1 MTTLESSQRPDLNAI
16 MSGLKDFQRT
26 TVDYVFQR
34 LYLDQDCVSRFL
46 IADEAGLGKTLVARG
61 LIAKAIDYLWDDVER
76 IDVVYICSNQ
86 EIARQ
91 NIDRLN
97 ITRQRQFQFASRA
110 TLLPISVQ
118 QLRGNKLN
126 FVSLTPGTSF
136 SMHSRTGVVWER
148 ALLFFMIRKSWD
160 VMDSILSNVL
170 RGDATKKNWR
180 YYKWSF
186 DHNSEIDLTLQE
198 EFLKELDRHPE
209 LRTQFD
215 DLSEMMGARKT
226 RLTWDV
232 RSYRNDWIGKLR
244 KILAHSSLSALEPD
258 IIILDEFQRFRY
270 LLDPNNEIYLL
281 AQELF
286 DYADQHTDEGAK
298 TLLLSATPY
307 KMYTLQGE
315 IGEDH
320 FNDFFDTVRFLLDDD
335 QDRIT
340 DLKNAVNT
348 YRDGL
353 FRLALEGDQQVFE
366 AREKM
371 ETILRKVMVRTERLA
386 ISADRNG
393 MLRDSPDMKCDSI
406 TSKDLNAFIHYDR
419 IAQAL
424 DVGDQVE
431 YWKSAAYPINLMDDY
446 KFKRELEKEIKT
458 ESASYLSKMLKQAS
472 EHMLDWD
479 QIQAYQEIDPG
490 NARLRNLFSETL
502 ETENWKLLWLPPA
515 LSYYQ
520 SGSVFNDV
528 SNHGNTK
535 ALIFSSWKL
544 VPKVISILASYEAER
559 RMIEFGELQ
568 EIPYNELTQRRGA
581 LLQFAYVNER
591 YTGMPLFCLLYPC
604 LTLAKR
610 IDPFT
615 LAKEAGG
622 ELPPPP
628 DLILSQAETIVERL
642 LNEAT
647 KDIEITE
654 SGPVDKRWYWAS
666 LAFLDRHFYSR
677 PLDEWLSSD
686 EDNVSWAKMLDR
698 SADDDG
704 ESRFSEHIELF
715 SRQFYTPE
723 TMGRQPDDLVTVL
736 ARAALASP
744 SISALRALMRLFSA
758 DAMGITGLASAAK
771 IGLGFR
777 TLFNTSDVITLLN
790 GIYPEIP
797 YWQKALQYCFDGNLQ
812 AVLDEYVHI
821 LHESLG
827 LVGHNA
833 DESATKMAATISTA
847 ISLRSS
853 PLRYDDFIFEE
864 KVAVKIVKRSIRCR
878 YAIRFGDEKTDYKG
892 EIQRADEVRS
902 AFNSPFRPFILAT
915 TSIGQEGLDFHQYCH
930 RVVHWNLPPNPVD
943 FEQREGR
950 IHRYKGHVIR
960 RNLTKR
966 YGLSDIN
973 LDTLGG
979 DPWAKLFEKAIA
991 DRGEEVNDLV
1001 PFWVFE
1007 TENGYAIERQIPIM
1021 PLSREVNFSD
1031 RLKRSVVLYRS
1042 VIGQPRQ
1049 QELLSFLSSQIAPDA
1064 IEALMEKLIIDLS
1077 PPTA

>member
-1 MTTLESSQRPDLNAI
+1 MTTLDSSQRPDLSAI

-34 LYLDQDCVSRFL
+34 LYQDQDCVSRFL
-46 IADEAGLGKTLVARG
+46 IADEVGLGKTLVARG

-110 TLLPISVQ
+110 TLLPISLQ

-148 ALLFFMIRKSWD
+148 AQLYYMIRDHWD
-160 VMDSILSNVL
+160 VRDSVLSNIL
-170 RGDATKKNWR
+170 RGGAYKKNWR
-180 YYKWSF
+180 YYKRSF
-186 DHNSEIDLTLQE
+186 YNNEEIDQTLQQ
-198 EFLKELDRHPE
+198 EFLQELDRHPE
-209 LRTQFD
+209 LRLEFD
-215 DLSEMMGARKT
+215 NLSDLIGSRKT
-226 RLTWDV
+226 RLDLETK
-232 RSYRNDWIGKLR
+232 RYRDKWIGKLR

-286 DYADQHTDEGAK
+286 DYADRHTDEGAK

-315 IGEDH
+315 VGEDH
-320 FNDFFDTVRFLLDDD
+320 FNDFFDTARFLLDDD
-335 QDRIT
+335 KDKIA
-340 DLKNAVNT
+340 DLKKAVNA

-353 FRLALEGDQQVFE
+353 FRFALEGDQHVFE
-366 AREKM
+366 AREIMKN
-371 ETILRKVMVRTERLA
+371 ILKKVMVRTERLA

-393 MLRDSPDMKCDSI
+393 MLRDSSDMECDSI
-406 TSKDLNAFIHYDR
+406 TSDDLSSFIHYDR

-431 YWKSAAYPINLMDDY
+431 YWKSAAYPINMMDDY
-446 KFKRELEKEIKT
+446 KFKRELEKEIKS
-458 ESASYLSKMLKQAS
+458 EGISYLTKLLKQS
-472 EHMLDWD
+472 SKYLLDWD

-490 NARLRNLFSETL
+490 NARLRNLFTKTL

-515 LSYYQ
+515 LPYYQ
-520 SGSVFNDV
+520 SRSVFNDV
-528 SNHGNTK
+528 SKHGYTK
-535 ALIFSSWKL
+535 TLIFSSWKL
-544 VPKVISILASYEAER
+544 VPKVISIVTSYEAER
-559 RMIEFGELQ
+559 RMTDIGKLG
-568 EIPYNELTQRRGA
+568 EIPYNELTQRRRA
-581 LLQFAYVNER
+581 LLNFTFVNER
-591 YTGMPLFCLLYPC
+591 YTGMPVLCLIYPC
-604 LTLAKR
+604 LTLAER
-610 IDPFT
+610 IDPLK
-615 LAKEAGG
+615 LAQEADG
-622 ELPPPP
+622 ELPPAAE
-628 DLILSQAETIVERL
+628 LVLGRAETIVEQL
-642 LNEAT
+642 LEEAT

-654 SGPVDKRWYWAS
+654 TGPVDERWYWAS
-666 LAFLDRHFYSR
+666 LVFFDRHFHSQSG
-677 PLDEWLSSD
+677 EAWLSSD
-686 EDNVSWAKMLDR
+686 DEHDSWPRMLDR
-698 SADDDG
+698 GADEEG
-704 ESRFSEHIELF
+704 ESRFSEHIEWF
-715 SRQFYTPE
+715 TRVFNTPE

-736 ARAALASP
+736 SRIAIAAP
-744 SISALRALMRLFSA
+744 SITALRALSRLFSTA
-758 DAMGITGLASAAK
+758 AMGIAGLASAAK

-777 TLFNTSDVITLLN
+777 TLFNAPDVITLLN

-797 YWQKALQYCFDGNLQ
+797 YWQKALRYSFDGNLQ

-827 LVGHNA
+827 LIGHNV
-833 DESATKMAATISTA
+833 DESVKKISATISTA

-853 PLRYDDFIFEE
+853 PLRYDDFLFE
-864 KVAVKIVKRSIRCR
+864 ANGAAKIIKRSIRCR
-878 YAIRFGDEKTDYKG
+878 YGLRFGDEKTDYTG
-892 EIQRADEVRS
+892 EIQRADEVRA

-915 TSIGQEGLDFHQYCH
+915 TSVGQEGLDFHQYCH

-966 YGLSDIN
+966 YGLSDIDF
-973 LDTLGG
+973 DTSGN
-979 DPWAKLFEKAIA
+979 DPWAKLFTRAIA
-991 DRGEEVNDLV
+991 DRGNDVNDLV

-1007 TENGYAIERQIPIM
+1007 TENGYAIERQIPIL

-1064 IEALMEKLIIDLS
+1064 IGDLMDKLVIDLS
-1077 PPTA
+1077 PPSD

>member
-1 MTTLESSQRPDLNAI
+1 MTTLDSSQRPDLSAI

-34 LYLDQDCVSRFL
+34 LYQDQDCVSRFL
-46 IADEAGLGKTLVARG
+46 IADEVGLGKTLVARG

-110 TLLPISVQ
+110 TLLPISLQ
-118 QLRGNKLN
+118 KLRGNKLN

-160 VMDSILSNVL
+160 VRDSILSNVL

-198 EFLKELDRHPE
+198 EFLKELERHPE
-209 LRTQFD
+209 LRSQFD
-215 DLSEMMGARKT
+215 DIAEMMGARRT
-226 RLTWDV
+226 RLKWEE

-286 DYADQHTDEGAK
+286 DYADRHTDEGAK

-315 IGEDH
+315 VGEDH
-320 FNDFFDTVRFLLDDD
+320 FNDFIDTARFLLDDD
-335 QDRIT
+335 KDKIA
-340 DLKNAVNT
+340 DLKKAVNA

-353 FRLALEGDQQVFE
+353 FRFALEGDQQVFE
-366 AREKM
+366 ARSIMKN
-371 ETILRKVMVRTERLA
+371 ILKKVMVRTERLA

-393 MLRDSPDMKCDSI
+393 MLRDSSDMDCDAI
-406 TSKDLNAFIHYDR
+406 TPGDLRGFIHYDR

-431 YWKSAAYPINLMDDY
+431 YWKSAAYPINMMDDY
-446 KFKRELEKEIKT
+446 KFKRELEKEINV
-458 ESASYLSKMLKQAS
+458 EGISYLTDLLIRAS
-472 EHMLDWD
+472 EHFLNWE
-479 QIQAYQEIDPG
+479 QIQAYQEVDPG
-490 NARLRNLFSETL
+490 NARLRNLFSETI

-515 LSYYQ
+515 LPYYQ
-520 SGSVFNDV
+520 SRSVFNDV
-528 SNHGNTK
+528 SKHGYTK
-535 ALIFSSWKL
+535 TLIFSSWKL
-544 VPKVISILASYEAER
+544 VPKVISIVTSYEAER
-559 RMIEFGELQ
+559 RMTELGELGDIQ
-568 EIPYNELTQRRGA
+568 YNELTQRRRA
-581 LLQFAYVNER
+581 LLNFTFVNER
-591 YTGMPLFCLLYPC
+591 YTGMPLLCLIYPC
-604 LTLAKR
+604 LTLAER
-610 IDPFT
+610 IDPLN
-615 LAKEAGG
+615 LAKEAIG
-622 ELPPPP
+622 ELPPPVEFV
-628 DLILSQAETIVERL
+628 LRRSESIVEQL
-642 LNEAT
+642 LVEAT
-647 KDIEITE
+647 KDIEINE
-654 SGPVDKRWYWAS
+654 SGPVDERWYWAS
-666 LAFLDRHFYSR
+666 LAFLDRHFHSQ
-677 PLDEWLSSD
+677 PLREWLSSED
-686 EDNVSWAKMLDR
+686 EHVSWPRMLDR
-698 SADDDG
+698 GADEEG
-704 ESRFSEHIELF
+704 ESRFSEHIEWF
-715 SRQFYTPE
+715 ARVVNTPE
-723 TMGRQPDDLVTVL
+723 TMGRKPDDLVTIL
-736 ARAALASP
+736 ARIAIASP
-744 SISALRALMRLFSA
+744 SITALRALSRSFSV
-758 DAMGITGLASAAK
+758 DALGNTGLASAAK
-771 IGLGFR
+771 IGLSFR
-777 TLFNTSDVITLLN
+777 TLYNAPDVITMLT

-797 YWQKALQYCFDGNLQ
+797 YWQKALQYSFDGNLQ

-827 LVGHNA
+827 LIGHSS
-833 DESATKMAATISTA
+833 DESATKISATISTA
-847 ISLRSS
+847 LSLRSS
-853 PLRYDDFIFEE
+853 PLRYDDFLFEE
-864 KVAVKIVKRSIRCR
+864 NKAAKIIKRSIRCR
-878 YAIRFGDEKTDYKG
+878 YAMRFGDEKTDYTG
-892 EIQRADEVRS
+892 EIQRADEVRA

-915 TSIGQEGLDFHQYCH
+915 TSVGQEGLDFHQYCH
-930 RVVHWNLPPNPVD
+930 RIVHWNLPPNPVD

-966 YGLSDIN
+966 YGLSDVD
-973 LDTLGG
+973 LDTSGS
-979 DPWAKLFEKAIA
+979 DPWAGLFAKAIA
-991 DRGEEVNDLV
+991 DRGNEVNDLV

-1064 IEALMEKLIIDLS
+1064 IEDLMDKLIIDLS
-1077 PPTA
+1077 PPSD